1 MRPAYMTNSGPE
13 KGLESLTLKKT
24 ILSGCGFPAEKD
36 EIMAAEY
43 GHPQLIDACRDRSQ
57 KVL

>member
-1 MRPAYMTNSGPE
+1 MTNSGPE
-13 KGLESLTLKKT
+13 KGLESLTLKKP